1 VKGRRILFQDPDPRT
16 LRTAERALVA
26 TGSEVDV
33 VQAGQVGQVP
43 RTAPAF
49 HAVAGGAS
57 RFAYAPAAFAPPPSV
72 ANERELLRMIEA
84 GRYDLLM
91 LNFDPPVRADPRWA
105 ELFDH
110 IERRLPECRVVLHAT
125 APSEDYLPL
134 LAERRFV
141 RNLVAKNNEP
151 LEPEELIT
159 TAEKLL
165 RGDLF
170 GLDKYLLWGVSP
182 LRIEIR
188 DSRDKHAYLR
198 EIAATAARLGCPD
211 RTVGLIET
219 IADELITNAI
229 YNAPRDG
236 EGRPRYAM
244 VSRRQPVVLEPHEIA
259 VLEFACDGNF
269 IALSQSDP
277 FGSLTQDSIVTYLNR
292 CLVQPSLLGESGSG
306 GAGIGL
312 HRVFQSLSKF
322 IVNIDPGRRTE
333 VIALIDLRVTM
344 RKFRT
349 MPKSFHIFI
358 AGGAPRPEVSGGVGE

>member
-1 VKGRRILFQDPDPRT
+1 MKGRRILFQDPDPRI

-33 VQAGQVGQVP
+33 VQVGQVHARP
-43 RTAPAF
+43 VS
-49 HAVAGGAS
+49 HAVAAGAGGGAPS
-57 RFAYAPAAFAPPPSV
+57 RFAYATPQLAPPPSV
-72 ANERELLRMIEA
+72 ADERELLRKIETGA
-84 GRYDLLM
+84 YDLLM
-91 LNFDPPVRADPRWA
+91 LNFDPPVRADPRWG
-105 ELFDH
+105 EVFDH
-110 IERRLPECRVVLHAT
+110 IEDHLPNCRVVLHAT

-134 LAERRFV
+134 LHERRFV
-141 RNLVAKNNEP
+141 RNLIAKNNEP

-170 GLDKYLLWGVSP
+170 GLEKYLLWGVSP
-182 LRIEIR
+182 LRIEVK
-188 DSRDKHAYLR
+188 DSREKHAYVR
-198 EIAATAARLGCPD
+198 EVAGAAERLGCND
-211 RTVGLIET
+211 RTIALVEG

-229 YNAPRDG
+229 FNAPRDA
-236 EGRPRYAM
+236 EGRSRYALLP
-244 VSRRQPVVLEPHEIA
+244 RRQPVVLEPHEVG

-277 FGSLTQDSIVTYLNR
+277 FGSLTQDTIVTYLNR
-292 CLVQPSLLGESGSG
+292 CLVSRSPLSPSDQVGMGSS

-322 IVNIDPGRRTE
+322 IVNIDPGKRTE
-333 VIALIDLRVTM
+333 VIALIDLRLTM
-344 RKFRT
+344 KKFRS

-358 AGGAPRPEVSGGVGE
+358 KPEVARG